1 MAMGMNEEKS
11 IKGKEELVVFSIVKE
26 SACSECG
33 RELWSGDFLRKE
45 GDKALC
51 MECADLDRLIY
62 LPRGDAALTR
72 RAGAHSRLRVVVLRW
87 SRTRKHYERQGVLVD
102 EDALE
107 RAEAECLE
115 DAEAREKRRQREAE
129 RRLELDE
136 AFVMEFARQIQALYP
151 GCPQGAER
159 KIAEHACRKYSGRV
173 GRSAAA
179 KKFEP
184 DAIHLAVQAHAR
196 HRFTDYEEFLG
207 TGHGR
212 AEARDLAGPTLD
224 LVLTKWSGPGP
235 DK

>member
-1 MAMGMNEEKS
+1 MDEAGKS
-11 IKGKEELVVFSIVKE
+11 KGKDELVVFSIVKE

-33 RELWSGDFLRKE
+33 RELLSGDFLRKE
-45 GDKALC
+45 GDQALC
-51 MECADLDRLIY
+51 MECADLDRLVY

-72 RAGAHSRLRVVVLRW
+72 RAGAHSRLRVVVVRW
-87 SRTRKHYERQGVLVD
+87 SRTRKRYERQGVLVD

-107 RAEAECLE
+107 RAESECLE
-115 DAEAREKRRQREAE
+115 DAEAREKRRQRETE
-129 RRLELDE
+129 RRQELDE
-136 AFVMEFARQIQALYP
+136 EFVAEFSRQVRALYP
-151 GCPQGAER
+151 GCPKGEER

-207 TGHGR
+207 TGHSR
-212 AEARDLAGPTLD
+212 AEARDLAGPTLH
-224 LVLTKWSGPGP
+224 LVLAKWSPA
-235 DK
+235 